1 MDPASKAS
9 TGRGESITPQP
20 APDKSVNRWP
30 PQVKYIV
37 GNEACERFSYYGMK
51 GILALYITTVL
62 LKTQDDAT
70 NIIALFSATNY
81 FMPLLG
87 AWVSDRYWGRYH
99 TILWISL
106 SYCAGHAI
114 LATSDLIPT
123 IEGKSYALFAG
134 LGLIAFGSGGIKPC
148 VSAFMGDQFKPEQR
162 HLLQKAYAAFY
173 WSINL
178 GSFFAFFAIPFTR
191 KHYGYGW
198 AFGVPG
204 IAMAVATFIFWRGTR
219 FYVRVPPS
227 RETKQAGFFKVFG
240 AAYANANQKGEG
252 AIASLNTL
260 TAIVLPMLAIV
271 GLAFIGFKHEMTPIA
286 RAINWGSLGC
296 IALWY
301 FLTVVLSVARRS
313 ELPDSFW
320 QGARSR
326 FSESEVSAARSV

>member
-1 MDPASKAS
+1 MDSDVKTAREDTKVTGGASQATAGDSVPA
-9 TGRGESITPQP
+9 EQ
-20 APDKSVNRWP
+20 VNRWP

-51 GILALYITTVL
+51 GILALYITLVL

-70 NIIALFSATNY
+70 TIIALFSAVNY

-123 IEGKSYALFAG
+123 IEGKSYALYAG

-178 GSFFAFFAIPFTR
+178 GSFFAFF
-191 KHYGYGW
+191 GW
-198 AFGVPG
+198 EDDFMFG
-204 IAMAVATFIFWRGTR
+204 FR
-219 FYVRVPPS
+219 
-227 RETKQAGFFKVFG
+227 Q
-240 AAYANANQKGEG
+240 
-252 AIASLNTL
+252 
-260 TAIVLPMLAIV
+260 
-271 GLAFIGFKHEMTPIA
+271 
-286 RAINWGSLGC
+286 
-296 IALWY
+296 
-301 FLTVVLSVARRS
+301 VARPNR
-313 ELPDSFW
+313 
-320 QGARSR
+320 QGS
-326 FSESEVSAARSV
+326 